1 MKIVFDSKIF
11 LNQRFGGPSR
21 YFFNLFENLN
31 LLDVNSFIVSPIY
44 YNEYIKSSKFKK
56 NIYGINFL
64 KLKFMGPI
72 FNKIDTTFSDHFIK
86 KIKPDIIH
94 TTDYFKS
101 NLDKGKP
108 LVVTVHDLTHEI
120 YYHEYGRNKDF
131 RPKERILDLADSIIC
146 VSKNT
151 KKDLLKFYHINEK
164 KIKVIYHGNNL
175 NDIKKDLK
183 KKSNYLDFKYFLY
196 VGGRKRYKNFFSI
209 IDVFKKNKQIYNEF
223 KIVCFGGGQLLN
235 SEKKVLVEK
244 NIDLSKIIFFP
255 DQDDQIL
262 FDLYKNATALIYPSL
277 NEGFGMPILEAMSLG
292 CPVVSSNTSSLP
304 EVYGE
309 AALSFCPLSHSELL
323 NNLEKIAFES
333 ELRKKLI
340 TSGLKQSLKF
350 SWKNCANETLSVYK
364 KLI

>member
-11 LNQRFGGPSR
+11 FSQRFGGPSR
-21 YFFNLFENLN
+21 YYFKLFENLN
-31 LLDVNSFIVSPIY
+31 LLDIDSFIVSPLN

-56 NIYGINFL
+56 NIYGINFS
-64 KLKFMGPI
+64 KIKFMDPF
-72 FNKIDTTFSDHFIK
+72 FNKIDKIFTEYYTK

-101 NLDKGKP
+101 NLDKIKP

-120 YYHEYGRNKDF
+120 YYREYGKNKDF
-131 RPKERILDLADSIIC
+131 RPKERILDLADFIIC
-146 VSKNT
+146 VSQNT
-151 KKDLLKFYHINEK
+151 KKDLLKYYQINEK
-164 KIKVIYHGNNL
+164 KIKVIYHGNDFDN
-175 NDIKKDLK
+175 IKENLK
-183 KKSNYLDFKYFLY
+183 KKDINLNFKYFLY

-223 KIVCFGGGQLLN
+223 KIICFGGGQLLN
-235 SEKKVLVEK
+235 SEKKILTEK
-244 NIDLSKIIFFP
+244 NIDLSKIICFP
-255 DQDDQIL
+255 DQDDELL

-292 CPVVSSNTSSLP
+292 CPVISSNASSLP

-323 NNLEKIAFES
+323 DSLEKIAFES

-340 TSGLKQSLKF
+340 TLGLKQSLKF

-364 KLI
+364 RLI

>member
-1 MKIVFDSKIF
+1 M
-11 LNQRFGGPSR
+11 
-21 YFFNLFENLN
+21 
-31 LLDVNSFIVSPIY
+31 
-44 YNEYIKSSKFKK
+44 
-56 NIYGINFL
+56 
-64 KLKFMGPI
+64 
-72 FNKIDTTFSDHFIK
+72 
-86 KIKPDIIH
+86 
-94 TTDYFKS
+94 
-101 NLDKGKP
+101 
-108 LVVTVHDLTHEI
+108 
-120 YYHEYGRNKDF
+120 
-131 RPKERILDLADSIIC
+131 
-146 VSKNT
+146 
-151 KKDLLKFYHINEK
+151 
-164 KIKVIYHGNNL
+164 
-175 NDIKKDLK
+175 
-183 KKSNYLDFKYFLY
+183 Y

-244 NIDLSKIIFFP
+244 GIDLSKVIFFP
-255 DQDDQIL
+255 YQNDQVL
-262 FDLYKNATALIYPSL
+262 FDLYKNATALIYPSF

-292 CPVVSSNTSSLP
+292 CPVISSNTSSLP

-309 AALSFCPLSHSELL
+309 AALSFCPLSHNELL